1 MTRSLLLVLFVAA
14 LVTIDIVHDFM
25 HGGSGSF
32 LRGYL
37 LGGAVVS
44 IIWLVASMRSKP
56 STHIQLVVQ
65 GDGNTV
71 VSTEIERMKTNA

>member
-25 HGGSGSF
+25 HGGNGSF

-37 LGGAVVS
+37 LGGATIAV
-44 IIWLVASMRSKP
+44 IWLVASMRSKP
-56 STHIQLVVQ
+56 STHIQLVVR

-71 VSTEIERMKTNA
+71 VSTEIERGDTCA